1 MRYILGL
8 ALLAPGLAVA
18 APSLSVSGSC
28 PGAINID
35 IAGLTPGANYSLMYG
50 SGLGGDIVP
59 YGPCTGTRTGLDG
72 GRVGMVMSDADG
84 SVSFSPTVPGGVC
97 GMYIQ
102 VMDNSTCGLSSAE
115 VVGDGG
121 GPPGDVIYAADG
133 SDGVGGFWAIDLAT
147 GTADMVSDGG
157 GITGLA
163 FGGDGVL
170 YGIGSA
176 AGINSG
182 TIVSIDPA
190 SGTETFHTDTGLFG
204 EVYIGMASTGSLV
217 FGDYPNV
224 AFEFDPVGGI
234 TPLPDTDGLCEAC
247 WGPALV
253 SDGATDYYVG
263 YGSFSSVDLS
273 TGVQTSGP
281 AYSGDVGYGYG
292 RGGAATFHN
301 GQLVTAWSLD
311 AYSTG
316 IYTLD
321 PATGVATNTGIVI
334 PSGSIDAIAS
344 PTP

>member
-28 PGAINID
+28 PGAIDID
-35 IAGLTPGANYSLMYG
+35 IAGLTPGANYTLMYG
-50 SGLGGDIVP
+50 SDTGGDIVP

-102 VMDNSTCGLSSAE
+102 VMDNSTCELSSAE

-121 GPPGDVIYAADG
+121 GAPGDVIYAADG
-133 SDGVGGFWAIDLAT
+133 SAGVGGFWQIDLAA
-147 GTADMVSDGG
+147 GTADMVSGGG

-170 YGIGSA
+170 YGIGSS
-176 AGINSG
+176 AGINQG
-182 TIVSIDPA
+182 GIYSIDPA
-190 SGTETFHTDTGLFG
+190 TGTETFQADTGLFG

-234 TPLPDTDGLCEAC
+234 TPLTDTDGNCEAC
-247 WGPALV
+247 WGPVLV

-263 YGSFSSVDLS
+263 NSEFATVDLA
-273 TGVQTSGP
+273 TGVQTPGP
-281 AYSGDVGYGYG
+281 AYSGDLGYAFGQ
-292 RGGAATFHN
+292 GGAATFHN
-301 GQLVTAWSLD
+301 GQLVTAWSID
-311 AYSTG
+311 EFTTG

-321 PATGVATNTGIVI
+321 PATGVITATGIVI
-334 PSGSIDAIAS
+334 PSATIDAIAS